1 MSAYITL
8 PTPITDEAC
17 LIEALADLGFD
28 RSTVE
33 VYPVAVPLVGYGGLG
48 RGQDANVVIRREYIG
63 ALSNDLGFLVT
74 ATGYQALISD
84 YDSTRFGKIWLEEL
98 HGHYQVHWAAKLE
111 RMAAEERRRQEE
123 ERKRLVEAQRVAV
136 HEKAKKLGYQVKE
149 TREGEKLRLVLV
161 KRIY

>member
-8 PTPITDEAC
+8 PTPITDEQC
-17 LIEALADLGFD
+17 LLDALADVGFD
-28 RSTVE
+28 RSKVE
-33 VYPVAVPLVGYGGLG
+33 VHATAVKLVGFEG
-48 RGQDANVVIRREYIG
+48 RQRGELANIVIRRQHVG
-63 ALSNDLGFLVT
+63 SASNDVGFHAS

-84 YDSTRFGKIWLEEL
+84 YDSTRFGDVWLEEL
-98 HGHYQVHWAAKLE
+98 HGHYRIHWAAKIE
-111 RMAAEERRRQEE
+111 RMVAEERRRLEE

-136 HEKAKKLGYQVKE
+136 HEKATKLGYQVKE